1 MQLTF
6 CIKLK
11 KCKKKE
17 AFSEVD
23 PTVHER
29 AKERN

>member
-11 KCKKKE
+11 KCKKE

-23 PTVHER
+23 PTIHER